1 MTWKPAKLRIS
12 YLIGNM
18 AAEPSY
24 QGLVE
29 NDEKKLLMQV
39 YMTVTNTSG
48 ESLGECT
55 LTIKEHVD
63 GEWIIEKVVL
73 KELVGERNAQQEKE
87 IPHGEL
93 FQVKRIDVANVE
105 FEMKLPPT
113 TIDKKYDLFVTIL
126 RKYRRY

>member
-1 MTWKPAKLRIS
+1 M
-12 YLIGNM
+12 
-18 AAEPSY
+18 
-24 QGLVE
+24 
-29 NDEKKLLMQV
+29 
-39 YMTVTNTSG
+39 
-48 ESLGECT
+48 
-55 LTIKEHVD
+55 
-63 GEWIIEKVVL
+63 VL

-113 TIDKKYDLFVTIL
+113 TIDKKYDLYVTIL